1 MPGAAV
7 KLGPFSA
14 GLNNVGEI
22 GTIPDNALADMVN
35 FEIDVDGTLVS
46 RPAIIAEDSAPPD
59 ANLIPHGY
67 YVHSD
72 GEIFLVASGSAASYI
87 YQLSSKVWTVIVPW
101 ALSGFVQYDNKIVMS
116 RSAAAG
122 GYWEAGTFTAAPTMP
137 LMDGIVSYQDRFWG
151 WGVAGSATQTTIY
164 FSNLNVITPAQS
176 IYDWVA
182 TSNFITVG
190 RGDGQVIT
198 NMVAD
203 INALLIFRTSST
215 WQFTYPSSPG
225 SGTLRV
231 LSPTV
236 GLENKF
242 SIVAYENYYLLFCAG
257 FLYQFINYKWYPLNT
272 KKVNFLRGSIS
283 SMQFNVR
290 VSLFSRRIVLWF
302 YGATYVYS
310 IVTQTWTRWDSPSTY
325 AAHFLTIP
333 AVATS
338 GDQRAALAVTG
349 QNVAGTKKLWRIT
362 DGVLLGT
369 VGESMTCFIRTK
381 AYPINEYAKYKR
393 LTYWST
399 EVRSASG
406 VIGNAHPIAI
416 STLSTTWDQM
426 ALTTWDQ
433 LALGSWDNPLIIP
446 AQYIDNTPFPAASSQ
461 DIVVKLKQGFRFIRS
476 YYELTLFSDGTSRTA
491 PARIYAITLQIKM
504 HADVSQKVS

>member
-22 GTIPDNALADMVN
+22 GTIPDNSLADMVN

-46 RPAIIAEDSAPPD
+46 RPAIIVEDGAPPSAD
-59 ANLIPHGY
+59 LVLHGY
-67 YVHSD
+67 YVRSD
-72 GEIFLVASGSAASYI
+72 GETFLVSSGISSSYA
-87 YQLSSKVWTVIVPW
+87 YQISTKVWTVLVPW
-101 ALSGFVQYDNKIVMS
+101 VISGFVQYDNKIVMCRNS
-116 RSAAAG
+116 GAG
-122 GYWEAGTFTAAPTMP
+122 GYWEAGVFTSTP
-137 LMDGIVSYQDRFWG
+137 LMPSMDGMVAYQDRFWG
-151 WGVAGSATQTTIY
+151 WGVAGTTNQTTIY

-176 IYDWVA
+176 IYDWVPA
-182 TSNFITVG
+182 SNFITVG

-215 WQFTYPSSPG
+215 WQFTYPSAPG
-225 SGTLRV
+225 SGNLRV

-242 SIVAYENYYLLFCAG
+242 SIVPYENYYLLFCAG

-272 KKVNFLRGSIS
+272 KKVIFLRGSVGAT
-283 SMQFNVR
+283 QFNVR
-290 VSLFSRRIVLWF
+290 VSLFSRRAVLWF

-310 IVTQTWTRWDSPSTY
+310 IVSQTWTRWNSPTTY
-325 AAHFLTIP
+325 AGHFLMAP
-333 AVATS
+333 AAAIS
-338 GDQRAALAVTG
+338 GDQRTALAVTG
-349 QNVAGTKKLWRIT
+349 QNSAGVKKLYRIT
-362 DGVLLGT
+362 DGVLTGL
-369 VGESMTCFIRTK
+369 VGEAMTCFVRTK

-399 EVRSASG
+399 EVRSSSG
-406 VIGNAHPIAI
+406 VIGNAHPIAL
-416 STLSTTWDQM
+416 SALSTTWDQM
-426 ALTTWDQ
+426 ALSNWDA
-433 LALGSWDNPLIIP
+433 LAMGSWDNPLITP
-446 AQYIDNTPFPAASSQ
+446 AQYIDNTPFPAASPQ

-476 YYELTLFSDGTSRTA
+476 YYELTLSTDGTSRTA

>member
-22 GTIPDNALADMVN
+22 GTIPDNSLADMVN

-46 RPAIIAEDSAPPD
+46 RPAIIVEDGAPPAAD
-59 ANLIPHGY
+59 LTLHGY
-67 YVHSD
+67 YVRSD
-72 GEIFLVASGSAASYI
+72 GETFLVASGPAASYV
-87 YQLSSKVWTVIVPW
+87 YQLSAKVWTTIVPW
-101 ALSGFVQYDNKIVMS
+101 TISGFVQYDNKIVMS
-116 RSAAAG
+116 QRGGSG
-122 GYWEAGTFTAAPTMP
+122 GYWEAGVFTSTP
-137 LMDGIVSYQDRFWG
+137 LMPPLDGIVAYQDRFWG
-151 WGVAGSATQTTIY
+151 WGLSGTATQTTIY

-176 IYDWVA
+176 IYDWVP

-198 NMVAD
+198 NMVTD

-231 LSPTV
+231 LSPTI

-272 KKVNFLRGSIS
+272 KKVNFLRSSIGAT
-283 SMQFNVR
+283 QFNVR
-290 VSLFSRRIVLWF
+290 VSLFSRRAIIWF
-302 YGATYVYS
+302 YGTTYVYS
-310 IVTQTWTRWDSPSTY
+310 IVTQTWTRWNSPSTY
-325 AAHFLTIP
+325 AGHFVMAP
-333 AVATS
+333 AAATS
-338 GDQRAALAVTG
+338 GDQRTALAVTG
-349 QNVAGTKKLWRIT
+349 QSVAGMKKLWRIT
-362 DGVLLGT
+362 DGVLAGL

-381 AYPINEYAKYKR
+381 AYPINEYGKYKR

-406 VIGNAHPIAI
+406 VIGNACPIAL
-416 STLSTTWDQM
+416 SALSTTWDQM
-426 ALTTWDQ
+426 ALTTWDA
-433 LALGSWDNPLIIP
+433 LALGSWDNPLIVP
-446 AQYIDNTPFPAASSQ
+446 AQYTDNTAFPTASSQ

-476 YYELTLFSDGTSRTA
+476 YYELTLSTDGTSRTA